1 MMVSFQNKHQKFEM
15 LKKNKQASVPS
26 FVSDVLCALNR
37 RNEKKPPRCSCFSKS
52 ESAVLGV
59 EMLLTGKTERN
70 TEINQTSDTISCL
83 RPLHVCRV
91 NVQ

>member
-26 FVSDVLCALNR
+26 FVSDVLCALNW
-37 RNEKKPPRCSCFSKS
+37 RNEKKPSPLHCSCFSKS

-59 EMLLTGKTERN
+59 EMLLTGNK
-70 TEINQTSDTISCL
+70 L
-83 RPLHVCRV
+83 K
-91 NVQ
+91 